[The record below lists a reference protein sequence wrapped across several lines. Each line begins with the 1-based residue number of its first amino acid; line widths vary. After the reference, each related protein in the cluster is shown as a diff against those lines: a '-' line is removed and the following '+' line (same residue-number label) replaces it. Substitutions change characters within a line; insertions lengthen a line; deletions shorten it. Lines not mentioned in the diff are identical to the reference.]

1 MWIDKILD
9 KIFKEECSEEELG
22 MKMIVGL
29 GNPGMEY
36 VGTRHNV
43 GFEAVDCICEKN
55 SIELSKQKMKGA
67 YGQGIIAGEKVIV
80 VKPMTYMNNSGECVG
95 ALANFYKIAP
105 EDIIV
110 IYDDINLD
118 VGQLRI
124 RNKGSAGGHN
134 GIKSIIAHLSS
145 ENFPRIRIGVGMKR
159 QGQDLANHVL
169 SKFGKDQQEDIADG
183 MDLAAEAV
191 ELMVQGDVNKAMN
204 QYNGK
209 KK

>member
-43 GFEAVDCICEKN
+43 GFEAVDRICEKN
-55 SIELSKQKMKGA
+55 SIDLNKEKMKGA
-67 YGQGIIAGEKVIV
+67 FGQGIIAGEKVIV

-95 ALANFYKIAP
+95 ALVNFYKIAP

-134 GIKSIIAHLSS
+134 GIKSIIAHLGS

-169 SKFGKDQQEDIADG
+169 SKFGKDQLEDIADG
-183 MDLAAEAV
+183 MDLAVEAV
-191 ELMVQGDVNKAMN
+191 ELMVQGDVNRAMN